1 MANHDL
7 NNPDLNNPDL
17 NNHGLESHTPKNHSL
32 KGEFLVSMPALKGDY
47 FRESVIF
54 LIEHNEEGA
63 FGLVIN
69 KPVTIALADI
79 LPQLEDVRCNVSV
92 LEGGPVEQDRIFFL
106 HTPDK
111 QYEASLPINPE
122 ISLTTSPDLIADLA
136 RGDSP
141 EKIIAIIG
149 YAGWGGAQ
157 LEGEIVSDAWLVTP
171 FDSRILFS
179 DNHTKKPQQAASKM
193 GVDINLIGPTSGH
206 G

>member
-1 MANHDL
+1 MANHDRK
-7 NNPDLNNPDL
+7 NN
-17 NNHGLESHTPKNHSL
+17 GLENHSPKNHSL

-47 FRESVIF
+47 FKDTVTF

-79 LPQLEDVRCNVSV
+79 LPQLEDAHCNVSV

-111 QYEASLPINPE
+111 QYEASLLINPE
-122 ISLTTSPDLIADLA
+122 VSLTTSADLIADLVQ
-136 RGDSP
+136 GDSP
-141 EKIIAIIG
+141 EKIIAIVG

-157 LEGEIVSDAWLVTP
+157 LEEEIVSDAWLVTP
-171 FDSRILFS
+171 FDSSILFS
-179 DNHTKKPQQAASKM
+179 NNHARKPQQAASKM
-193 GVDINLIGPTSGH
+193 GIDINLIGPTSGH

>member
-7 NNPDLNNPDL
+7 EKHDLEKN
-17 NNHGLESHTPKNHSL
+17 GPKNHSL

-47 FRESVIF
+47 FKDTVIF

-69 KPVTIALADI
+69 KPVTIALAEL
-79 LPQLEDVRCNVSV
+79 LPQLEDGHCNVSV

-111 QYEASLPINPE
+111 QYEASILLNPE
-122 ISLTTSPDLIADLA
+122 ISMTTSPDLIADLVQ
-136 RGDSP
+136 GDSP
-141 EKIIAIIG
+141 EKIIAIVG

-171 FDSRILFS
+171 SDSSILFS
-179 DNHTKKPQQAASKM
+179 DDHTRKPQQAASKM
-193 GVDINLIGPTSGH
+193 GIDINLIGPTSGH